1 MFPKKPIKLIV
12 NAIPLQNVGTGIAR
26 YLEGLYSCLEKDY
39 GDQFEIGYFTGV
51 SVSKTRPRGP
61 SNLDQWSSSVD
72 LFWKLPTSVALSVRI
87 IVHLQREISFRRA
100 ARDYDVYHEAAFFPF
115 SGSSA
120 IGTVFT
126 LHDLSLLLFPQFHP
140 RERVI
145 YSKIFLHR
153 NCRGV
158 DQFITDSEF
167 IKGQATECLGI
178 DAHKVTAIPLAHDRS
193 IFYPRNS
200 LEVELVRR
208 RFGLPPGY
216 FISVGSGDPRK
227 NMDIIP
233 KALKLAGL
241 NVPLALVGW
250 SGWAADSASG
260 TDARSLGYV
269 SNDDLAKLYSG
280 ASGLVYPSLYEGF
293 GLPILEAMACRCP
306 VVCSRRSSI
315 PEVAGNAALFMH
327 DPHSPVELAA
337 LLKDL
342 AHDPSLRLALA
353 ERGRAQADSFSWER
367 TTKQMVEVFKNVRA
381 RGGTSTAP

>member
-1 MFPKKPIKLIV
+1 MFPKKRIRLIV

-61 SNLDQWSSSVD
+61 SNLDQWSSYVD
-72 LFWKLPTSVALSVRI
+72 RFWKLPTLVALSVRI

-100 ARDYDVYHEAAFFPF
+100 ARDFDVYHEAAFFPF
-115 SGSSA
+115 SSNSG

-140 RERVI
+140 KERVI
-145 YSKIFLHR
+145 YSKIFLRR
-153 NCRGV
+153 NCR
-158 DQFITDSEF
+158 DINQFVTDSEF
-167 IKGQATECLGI
+167 IKGQAIEYLGI
-178 DAHKVTAIPLAHDRS
+178 DAHKITAIPLAHDRS
-193 IFYPRNS
+193 IFYPRDS
-200 LEVELVRR
+200 IEVESVRR
-208 RFGLPPGY
+208 RFELPPGY
-216 FISVGSGDPRK
+216 FITVGSGDPRK

-233 KALKLAGL
+233 KALKMAGL
-241 NVPLALVGW
+241 DAPLALVGW
-250 SGWAADSASG
+250 SGWTASSG
-260 TDARSLGYV
+260 SGADARSLGYV

-280 ASGLVYPSLYEGF
+280 ALGLVYPSLYEGF

-315 PEVAGNAALFMH
+315 PEVAGSAALFMH
-327 DPHSPVELAA
+327 DPRSPVELAG

-342 AHDPSLRLALA
+342 AHHPTLRLALA
-353 ERGRAQADSFSWER
+353 ERGKAQADSFSWER
-367 TTKQMVEVFKNVRA
+367 TTEQMVEVFRGVQA
-381 RGGTSTAP
+381 RGGTSAVP